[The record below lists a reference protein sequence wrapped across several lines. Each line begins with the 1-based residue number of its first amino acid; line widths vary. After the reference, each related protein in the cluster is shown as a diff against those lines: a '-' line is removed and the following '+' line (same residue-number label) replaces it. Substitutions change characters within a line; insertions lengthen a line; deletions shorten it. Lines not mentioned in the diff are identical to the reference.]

1 MASTEDGIKAL
12 CALLAAHLEAETA
25 ETVFETYVGEL
36 LNLYSNGRVFLFFW
50 GGVAMT
56 ELKNN
61 QRTSRSSGQSTL
73 ASSPD

>member
-36 LNLYSNGRVFLFFW
+36 LNLYSNGRVFLFF